1 MYGARAAGNFLFC
14 GDVMMLGPLTK
25 VHDLH
30 ETYDFPLCNK
40 YIEAAKKGT
49 KVENHADHADHASL
63 GRSKLGPI
71 LALASWAVGWPCCAN
86 AAAESAAAN
95 DTPIISPRIICLLR
109 VVVSG
114 AAG

>member
-71 LALASWAVGWPCCAN
+71 SVPHSGLLQGRAREV
-86 AAAESAAAN
+86 
-95 DTPIISPRIICLLR
+95 PRIRRPNVSPSHAACL
-109 VVVSG
+109 
-114 AAG
+114 